1 MSENTNNSQQENP
14 SLPWNAD
21 NTVKNE
27 EINNNNLNYT
37 SIIINTTI
45 NATIA
50 AANNNNVPLC
60 NNTDD
65 DNINIINTTSDNH
78 NETILGNN
86 DRSTISLTSPM
97 DCTYTPPN
105 INEHNIHKL
114 SNNNININIKEEDE
128 GGELEGCGD
137 DNNNNI
143 EDDGAINNGEIGN
156 VDNNLENIDTGSMD
170 GSIGGNNGAYLMA
183 FANSANRI
191 DPTLLNYDNNVSI
204 QNAINNYI
212 SSNSPHS
219 QRSTTNNFSTMA
231 SAIYWSDGAATTAPN
246 VNTAGNSV
254 AIAAALQQ
262 AARISRSLPSQ
273 YYTTNPPIHCAPS
286 TSHLSH
292 LNEINNLISISDN
305 QINTAVNNSIN
316 NNSINNSMND
326 QINSM
331 GSINSMNTTTTNSS
345 SVSPLI
351 STSIPSGRPPSS
363 PATDANNNR
372 SGKKKRGRKPES
384 DYHLLNS
391 SLSSSTTDVIRQA
404 EIAQCSNCGVRDT
417 PAWRRDLQGISLLC
431 NACGIRRPTELA
443 PDGTIRLMRTQR
455 LEPEFTCNNCG
466 MRNTP
471 CWKGP
476 EGQKL

>member
-1 MSENTNNSQQENP
+1 MTFDEDKPFYQNINSIAEISVRKIISCIEADDSQNLHAANRNSNNSQQENP

-97 DCTYTPPN
+97 DY
-105 INEHNIHKL
+105 
-114 SNNNININIKEEDE
+114 E

-143 EDDGAINNGEIGN
+143 EDDAAETTTIYTTNQQRRAINNGEIGN

-219 QRSTTNNFSTMA
+219 QRSTTNNFTMA

-331 GSINSMNTTTTNSS
+331 GSINSMNTTTTNS
-345 SVSPLI
+345 
-351 STSIPSGRPPSS
+351 RPPSS

-372 SGKKKRGRKPES
+372 S
-384 DYHLLNS
+384 
-391 SLSSSTTDVIRQA
+391 DVIRQA

-431 NACGIRRPTELA
+431 NACELA

>member
-1 MSENTNNSQQENP
+1 MLEFEKNLHAANRNSNNSQQENP

-97 DCTYTPPN
+97 DY
-105 INEHNIHKL
+105 
-114 SNNNININIKEEDE
+114 E

-143 EDDGAINNGEIGN
+143 EDD
-156 VDNNLENIDTGSMD
+156 
-170 GSIGGNNGAYLMA
+170 
-183 FANSANRI
+183 
-191 DPTLLNYDNNVSI
+191 
-204 QNAINNYI
+204 
-212 SSNSPHS
+212 
-219 QRSTTNNFSTMA
+219 
-231 SAIYWSDGAATTAPN
+231 
-246 VNTAGNSV
+246 
-254 AIAAALQQ
+254 
-262 AARISRSLPSQ
+262 
-273 YYTTNPPIHCAPS
+273 
-286 TSHLSH
+286 
-292 LNEINNLISISDN
+292 
-305 QINTAVNNSIN
+305 
-316 NNSINNSMND
+316 
-326 QINSM
+326 
-331 GSINSMNTTTTNSS
+331 
-345 SVSPLI
+345 
-351 STSIPSGRPPSS
+351 
-363 PATDANNNR
+363 
-372 SGKKKRGRKPES
+372 
-384 DYHLLNS
+384 
-391 SLSSSTTDVIRQA
+391 DVIRQA

-476 EGQKL
+476 EGQKLCTVPVT